1 MSVNQYCEYHNY
13 ILDMEFSGF
22 FDLTTNNIGNQIIYH
37 KYFLFIKYK
46 NNIYIDVKSV
56 GFIIMPFEEL
66 MKNKILKMYYELSL
80 MLVKDKN
87 MFIEK
92 ISDNGNRIWDDEIT
106 NIYKDQRNC
115 FIDCAYILNNV
126 VKTDKQY
133 CYYNFNPFDLKDPH
147 SLWIDPYTGERKVVN
162 TSYEIE
168 QFNYNFRA
176 RYGYLVS
183 GFEKRLIDYTNLI
196 VEYNAT
202 LMEKELDEL
211 SAIENDK
218 INLIK
223 LIAFNDKKYMN
234 SDIFQVIYNNLVSA
248 KRINIYGSYLENLS
262 NDKNHAISQ
271 IISI

>member
-1 MSVNQYCEYHNY
+1 MSVNQYHEYHNY
-13 ILDMEFSGF
+13 ISDMEFSGF
-22 FDLTTNNIGNQIIYH
+22 FDFTTNNIGDRIIYL
-37 KYFLFIKYK
+37 KYFLFIKYN
-46 NNIYIDVKSV
+46 NNIYIEVKSV

-87 MFIEK
+87 MFVEK
-92 ISDNGNRIWDDEIT
+92 ISDDGNRIWDDEIT
-106 NIYKDQRNC
+106 KIYKGQRNC

-133 CYYNFNPFDLKDPH
+133 CYYDFNPFELKDPH
-147 SLWIDPYTGERKVVN
+147 SLWLDPYTGARKVVN
-162 TSYEIE
+162 TSSEIE
-168 QFNYNFRA
+168 SFNYNFRA
-176 RYGYLVS
+176 RLGYQIG

-211 SAIENDK
+211 SAIEDDK
-218 INLIK
+218 LTIIK

-234 SDIFQVIYNNLVSA
+234 SDIFQVIYNNLVSI
-248 KRINIYGSYLENLS
+248 KRTNIYAPYLANLS
-262 NDKNHAISQ
+262 NDKNRTISQ
-271 IISI
+271 IISV

>member
-13 ILDMEFSGF
+13 IPDMEFSAF
-22 FDLTTNNIGNQIIYH
+22 FDLTTNNLGDRVIYN

-46 NNIYIDVKSV
+46 NNIYIDVKNV

-80 MLVKDKN
+80 MLVNDKN
-87 MFIEK
+87 MFVEK
-92 ISDNGNRIWDDEIT
+92 ISDDGNRIWDDEIT
-106 NIYKDQRNC
+106 KIYNGQRNC

-133 CYYNFNPFDLKDPH
+133 CYYDFNPFELKDPH
-147 SLWIDPYTGERKVVN
+147 SLWLDPYTGERKVVN
-162 TSYEIE
+162 TSSEIE
-168 QFNYNFRA
+168 LFNYNFRA
-176 RYGYLVS
+176 RFGYLVS

-202 LMEKELDEL
+202 LMEKELDEI
-211 SAIENDK
+211 SATEDDK

-223 LIAFNDKKYMN
+223 LITFNDKKDMN
-234 SDIFQVIYNNLVSA
+234 SDIFQVIYNNLVSQNNTKKFA
-248 KRINIYGSYLENLS
+248 HSLANFD
-262 NDKNHAISQ
+262 NDIAILQ
-271 IISI
+271 IITA